1 MCFFFL
7 SVFFFFKFFFNTGDP
22 VTEQSH
28 SCLSLPPPSLLSSAR
43 NLWSGLRVPRPRKTM
58 SRRLACLWNSL
69 SRRRRQP
76 PPPPLRCNANLIFT
90 SFIPVFRA
98 VQSAPDLYSS
108 PSSIAV
114 NTISRFTRSRPRSYI
129 YMYVYIFGLA

>member
-1 MCFFFL
+1 MFFL
-7 SVFFFFKFFFNTGDP
+7 SFCFFFFFKFFFNTGDP

-28 SCLSLPPPSLLSSAR
+28 SCLSLPSLLSSAR

-76 PPPPLRCNANLIFT
+76 PSPATLQREFDFHQFYT
-90 SFIPVFRA
+90 SFSRGPIGARSLLLLPLHRRQYNLSF
-98 VQSAPDLYSS
+98 YSFQAAF
-108 PSSIAV
+108 I
-114 NTISRFTRSRPRSYI
+114 YI
-129 YMYVYIFGLA
+129 YVYIFGLA